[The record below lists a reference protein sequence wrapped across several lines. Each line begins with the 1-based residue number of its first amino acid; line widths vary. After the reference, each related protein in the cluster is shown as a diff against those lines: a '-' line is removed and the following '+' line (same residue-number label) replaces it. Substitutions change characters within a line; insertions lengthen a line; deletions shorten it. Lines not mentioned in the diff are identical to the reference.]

1 MRYRL
6 ALFVAL
12 VILVL
17 TSAPQPVGA
26 QATFSNINTKLE
38 FPDRLSFSA
47 TIEASAEIERVVLE
61 YGTNSRSCAEVI
73 AKAYPVISPATKLN
87 VSWTWEMLQSGS
99 EPPGAQIWY
108 RWRAIDVTGKE
119 HVSEQQELT
128 WIDTKRRWQSQ
139 ERGLVTL
146 HWYAGDQGFANELLD
161 SAEEALQR
169 LATDTKVVLSE
180 PTDIYIYANTDD
192 MREAILYEPSWTGGL
207 AFPAQHIVIIGISPD
222 QMEWGKRTVGHELT
236 HILIGDL
243 SFSCIG
249 SVPTWLNEGIAM
261 YAEGSLEPS
270 YQQLLQNAIAAN
282 DLISLRSLNS
292 NFSEQ
297 SSKAQLSYAQS
308 YSIVNYL
315 IQNYSQDQ
323 LLALFAA
330 LRDGQTPEIALQQ
343 VYQRDLETLEAEWRR
358 SIGASASNEA
368 RPSPTP
374 ILQPTIVPTYAPV
387 IVESYPTQTPDPSRP
402 TSTPMPV
409 GQADQDDPTSTPPA
423 RERPTRSVP
432 SQTDPTQTAPSQTPG
447 NDDSG
452 WGFLVAGGMRMLL
465 FAGIFLL
472 LLGLVGAGV
481 LAWMLL
487 DKKKR

>member
-1 MRYRL
+1 MHYRL
-6 ALFVAL
+6 ALLVAL
-12 VILVL
+12 ALLLL
-17 TSAPQPVGA
+17 TSAPQPVAA
-26 QATFSNINTKLE
+26 QATFSNINAKLE
-38 FPDRLSFSA
+38 FPDRISFSA
-47 TIEASAEIERVVLE
+47 TIEANAEIERVVLE
-61 YGTNSRSCAEVI
+61 YGTNARSCAQVI
-73 AKAYPVISPATKLN
+73 AKAYPVITPASKLN

-99 EPPGAQIWY
+99 EPPGTQIWY

-128 WIDTKRRWQSQ
+128 WIDSKRRWQSK

-146 HWYAGDQGFANELLD
+146 HWYAGNQDFADELLD
-161 SAEEALQR
+161 SADEALQR
-169 LATDTKVVLSE
+169 LANDTKVVLSE
-180 PTDIYIYANTDD
+180 PANIYIYANTDD

-207 AFPAQHIVIIGISPD
+207 AFPPQHIVIIGIAPE

-270 YQQLLQNAIAAN
+270 YQQLLQNAINSN

-297 SSKAQLSYAQS
+297 SNKAQLSYAQS

-330 LRDGQTPEIALQQ
+330 LRDGQTPE
-343 VYQRDLETLEAEWRR
+343 AEWRR
-358 SIGASASNEA
+358 SIGANASNEA

-374 ILQPTIVPTYAPV
+374 ILQATIVPTYAPV
-387 IVESYPTQTPDPSRP
+387 IVASYPTQTPDPSRP

-409 GQADQDDPTSTPPA
+409 GQADQDDPTRTPPA

-432 SQTDPTQTAPSQTPG
+432 SQTDPAQTTPSQTPG

-452 WGFLVAGGMRMLL
+452 SVFLIAGSMRMLL
-465 FAGIFLL
+465 LVGICLL
-472 LLGLVGAGV
+472 LLGLIGGGV
-481 LAWMLL
+481 LVWMLF
-487 DKKKR
+487 DKKKQ